1 MINIARVPVLVGN
14 FRRSSRTYPIL
25 TQSWNITNSLSHN
38 LVRFNHKKPFKRDEA
53 KRLHFFVVLKYVQYV
68 KNIGRVLEKKF
79 PKALATYRQFVEGTK
94 EFIKDTKEYL
104 RVVRYLYNPEKNFN
118 NLLRR
123 EIELYYQLPKDMKRI
138 GPILVLFMLPVVPY
152 ISLPILYLFPRQLLC
167 SHFWSLQQKA
177 DFQILN
183 LRDRLVHN
191 RPVFRHLQTQMDF
204 LKPHHLYE
212 PWKSVIANIGSGQ
225 HPSVENIVV
234 CKTLF
239 AQEPYCLLY
248 LSRNHVKHLLK
259 MHGMRSGFFFRRRRL
274 AYRAF
279 ILRELDKAI
288 KREGGVN
295 NLPLDAL
302 KRACF
307 MRGLNPT
314 NLSNEEMI
322 KWLGDWIKLTDSVDK
337 DSYSLLLHAPILLAY
352 NAPSNWKL
360 IYKDK

>member
-1 MINIARVPVLVGN
+1 MMNLARVPVLAGG
-14 FRRSSRTYPIL
+14 FRRSSVNCTML
-25 TQSWNITNSLSHN
+25 TQSWHITTSLSHN

-53 KRLHFFVVLKYVQYV
+53 KRIRLFIVLKYVQYV
-68 KNIGRVLEKKF
+68 KNIGRVLEKRF
-79 PKALATYRQFVEGTK
+79 PKALATYRLFMEGTK
-94 EFIKDTKEYL
+94 SFINDTKEYL
-104 RVVRYLYNPEKNFN
+104 KVLKILNGPDKSFN

-138 GPILVLFMLPVVPY
+138 GPILVLFMLPIIPY
-152 ISLPILYLFPRQLLC
+152 VSLPILYMFPRQLLC

-191 RPVFRHLQTQMDF
+191 KPVYRHLQSQMDF
-204 LKPHHLYE
+204 LKPHCLYE

-225 HPSVENIVV
+225 HPSIDDILI
-234 CKTLF
+234 CKPLF
-239 AQEPYCLLY
+239 EQEPYCLFY
-248 LSRNHVKHLLK
+248 LSRNHVGHLLK
-259 MHGMRSGFFFRRRRL
+259 MHGMRSGFFFRRRLL

-279 ILRELDKAI
+279 ILKELDKAI

-302 KRACF
+302 KKACF

-322 KWLGDWIKLTDSVDK
+322 KWMSDWIKLTDAVDK